1 MRIGLIWTLLTEST
15 VIGYIEGL
23 TATCG
28 AVNQLVGLRGLGA
41 GICSHC
47 FGELQI
53 ATKKTPGICYRLGSS
68 LGEMKGDRFYG
79 AMQ

>member
-1 MRIGLIWTLLTEST
+1 MRIGLIWTLLTEPT

-47 FGELQI
+47 FENSRSPPKRHPVYVIDL
-53 ATKKTPGICYRLGSS
+53 ALLLEK
-68 LGEMKGDRFYG
+68 
-79 AMQ
+79 